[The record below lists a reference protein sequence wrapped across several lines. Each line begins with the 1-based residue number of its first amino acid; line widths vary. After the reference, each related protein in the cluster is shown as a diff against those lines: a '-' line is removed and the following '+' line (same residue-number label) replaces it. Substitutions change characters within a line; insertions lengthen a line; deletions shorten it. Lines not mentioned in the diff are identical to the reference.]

1 MRLVRL
7 IWLWLALAVAAA
19 ATTVSAA
26 LPARPDGPILD
37 AADIIAPADEAALD
51 AKLRAYN
58 QATGRAIIV
67 ATVPSLD
74 GEEVEP
80 YAQQLAESW
89 DIGGKES
96 ENGVLFVVAPNERRM
111 RIATARGLQERLT
124 DIMSGRIIRDVVT
137 PRFKA
142 GDLSGGIVAG
152 VDAIIAQLDMDPAQA
167 KAIEEAE
174 KARQK
179 ERAEAVGPTIF
190 GVIFWILL
198 IIAFVAFFARRNRG
212 RRYGGGGSGVASAV
226 GNIILWEAL
235 NAATRGAMRGG
246 GGNDWGGGSGGFGG
260 FGGGG
265 GGGGGFG
272 GFGGGGGGFN
282 GGGASGSW

>member
-1 MRLVRL
+1 MTALLRS
-7 IWLWLALAVAAA
+7 IWLCLAVIAAM
-19 ATTVSAA
+19 ATATASAA

-37 AADIIAPADEAALD
+37 AANIIAPADKAALD

-58 QATGRAIIV
+58 EATGRAIIV

-74 GEEVEP
+74 GMEIED
-80 YAQQLAESW
+80 YAQQLAETW
-89 DIGGKES
+89 GIGGKES
-96 ENGVLFVVAPNERRM
+96 ENGLLFLIAPNERRL
-111 RIATARGLQERLT
+111 RIATGRGLQERMT

-174 KARQK
+174 MAR
-179 ERAEAVGPTIF
+179 RAQGADEAAPAIAGILFWIAMIVFFAFIF
-190 GVIFWILL
+190 G
-198 IIAFVAFFARRNRG
+198 RGGRG
-212 RRYGGGGSGVASAV
+212 RRYRGHGGVGSTV
-226 GNIILWEAL
+226 GNVVLWTAL
-235 NAATRGAMRGG
+235 NAAMNSGGRSHGGGWSGG
-246 GGNDWGGGSGGFGG
+246 GGF
-260 FGGGG
+260 GGG

-282 GGGASGSW
+282 GGGASGGW

>member
-1 MRLVRL
+1 MTALLRS
-7 IWLWLALAVAAA
+7 IWLCLAVIAAM
-19 ATTVSAA
+19 ATATASAA

-37 AADIIAPADEAALD
+37 AANIISPADKAALD

-58 QATGRAIIV
+58 EATGRAIIV

-74 GEEVEP
+74 GMEIED
-80 YAQQLAESW
+80 YAQQLAETW
-89 DIGGKES
+89 GIGGKES
-96 ENGVLFVVAPNERRM
+96 ENGLLFLIAPNERRL
-111 RIATARGLQERLT
+111 RIATGRGLQERMT

-142 GDLSGGIVAG
+142 DDLSGGIVAG

-174 KARQK
+174 MAR
-179 ERAEAVGPTIF
+179 RAQGADEAAPAIAGILFWIAMIVFFAFIF
-190 GVIFWILL
+190 G
-198 IIAFVAFFARRNRG
+198 RGGRG
-212 RRYGGGGSGVASAV
+212 RRYRGHGGVGSTV
-226 GNIILWEAL
+226 GNVVLWTAL
-235 NAATRGAMRGG
+235 NAAMNSGGRSHGGGWSGG
-246 GGNDWGGGSGGFGG
+246 GGF
-260 FGGGG
+260 GGG

-282 GGGASGSW
+282 GGGASGGW